1 MTRNQW
7 GIEIRL
13 SSTDQALE
21 ESVTCKT
28 KLHSFVSSANEIND
42 IQQQEINKNLSLPFS
57 LTMLLNVFDSA
68 YTKVADVDV
77 FQLVDPRLPFRDFIV
92 AYQLDGSNLVA

>member
-7 GIEIRL
+7 GIEIRQ

-42 IQQQEINKNLSLPFS
+42 IQQEKNKNLSLLFS

-92 AYQLDGSNLVA
+92 AYQLNGSDLVA

>member
-13 SSTDQALE
+13 PSTDQALE

-42 IQQQEINKNLSLPFS
+42 IQQEINKNLSLLFS
-57 LTMLLNVFDSA
+57 LTMLLIVFDSA

-92 AYQLDGSNLVA
+92 ANQLDGSDLVA